1 MLAPTQARLF
11 LGEPSEINITTRG
24 NRIPGPRVE
33 LLPSGNTNS
42 FVGGNSNNNG
52 GNIANPGTASGNNN
66 DPAAAPLSNP
76 IAIALPITFGI
87 LTLCFLG
94 FCVWFRRRHPDFG
107 RGFVQ
112 VCLGRRWRRRQR
124 WPRQGPSGGAVGGAA
139 GGFTAGRS
147 KSQRIRHQ
155 DIKVVTTDM
164 NGLRM
169 NAMAMNGDRDRNVF
183 REEMKRQDRGRF

>member
-1 MLAPTQARLF
+1 M
-11 LGEPSEINITTRG
+11 
-24 NRIPGPRVE
+24 
-33 LLPSGNTNS
+33 
-42 FVGGNSNNNG
+42 
-52 GNIANPGTASGNNN
+52 
-66 DPAAAPLSNP
+66 
-76 IAIALPITFGI
+76 
-87 LTLCFLG
+87 
-94 FCVWFRRRHPDFG
+94 
-107 RGFVQ
+107 
-112 VCLGRRWRRRQR
+112 
-124 WPRQGPSGGAVGGAA
+124 GGAA